1 MKDFSTIRVLVI
13 DDEPA
18 ICLSLTAFLED
29 YGFNASSAE
38 SAEEALD
45 LMKNNAYDVGIVD
58 LRLPAMRGEDLILQ
72 ARERYPDQ
80 RHIIYTGSI
89 SYNLS
94 DKLLALGMRPE
105 HVFLKPIR
113 VLTLLVKC
121 IKALASE
128 VEAAEDAV

>member
-1 MKDFSTIRVLVI
+1 MLDYSSIRVLVI

-18 ICLSLTAFLED
+18 VCTSLSAFLED
-29 YGFNASSAE
+29 YGFRASTAE

-45 LMKNNAYDVGIVD
+45 LMKNNMYDVCIVD
-58 LRLPAMRGEDLILQ
+58 LRLPGMSGEDLILQ
-72 ARERYPDQ
+72 AKERYPQQ

-94 DKLLALGMRPE
+94 PKLKEMGMRPE

-113 VLTLLVKC
+113 VLSLLVKC
-121 IKALASE
+121 IKELAIE
-128 VEAAEDAV
+128 PQEK

>member
-1 MKDFSTIRVLVI
+1 MKQFSAIRVLVI

-18 ICLSLTAFLED
+18 ICMSLTAFLED

-45 LMKNNAYDVGIVD
+45 LMKNNTYDVCIVD
-58 LRLPAMRGEDLILQ
+58 LRLPGISGEDLIIQ
-72 ARERYPDQ
+72 ARERFPKQ

-94 DKLLALGMRPE
+94 EKLQALGMRPE
-105 HVFLKPIR
+105 HVFLKPVR

-121 IKALASE
+121 IKSLAPE
-128 VEAAEDAV
+128 TEGNAV

>member
-1 MKDFSTIRVLVI
+1 MTDYSNIHVLVI

-18 ICLSLTAFLED
+18 ICLSLSAFLED
-29 YGFNASSAE
+29 YGFKASTAE

-45 LMKNNAYDVGIVD
+45 LMKNNTYNVCIVD
-58 LRLPAMRGEDLILQ
+58 LRLPGMSGEDLILK
-72 ARERYPDQ
+72 AAERYPDQ

-94 DKLLALGMRPE
+94 EKLRDLGMRPE

-121 IKALASE
+121 IKTLTAE
-128 VEAAEDAV
+128 TQENEA

>member
-1 MKDFSTIRVLVI
+1 MNQFSTIHVLVI

-18 ICLSLTAFLED
+18 ICMSLTAFLED

-45 LMKNNAYDVGIVD
+45 LMKNNTYDVCIVD
-58 LRLPAMRGEDLILQ
+58 LRLPGMSGEDLIIQ
-72 ARERYPDQ
+72 ARDRYPEQ

-94 DKLLALGMRPE
+94 EKLQMLGMRPE
-105 HVFLKPIR
+105 HVFLKPVR

-121 IKALASE
+121 IKTLA
-128 VEAAEDAV
+128 AKAEESAV

>member
-1 MKDFSTIRVLVI
+1 MKDFSTTHVLVI

-18 ICLSLTAFLED
+18 ICMSLTAFLED

-45 LMKNNAYDVGIVD
+45 LMKNNPYDVCIVD
-58 LRLPAMRGEDLILQ
+58 LRLPGMSGEDLILR
-72 ARERYPDQ
+72 ARERYPKQ

-94 DKLLALGMRPE
+94 EKLLVLGMRPE
-105 HVFLKPIR
+105 HVFLKPVR
-113 VLTLLVKC
+113 VLSLLVKC
-121 IKALASE
+121 IKSLTNE
-128 VEAAEDAV
+128 VPADEG

>member
-1 MKDFSTIRVLVI
+1 MVDYSSIRILVI

-18 ICLSLTAFLED
+18 ICSSLSAFLED
-29 YGFNASSAE
+29 YGFDASTAE
-38 SAEEALD
+38 SAEEALE
-45 LMKNNAYDVGIVD
+45 LMKSTSFDVCIVD
-58 LRLPAMRGEDLILQ
+58 MRLPGMSGEELIIE
-72 ARERYPDQ
+72 ARALYPEQ

-94 DKLLALGMRPE
+94 DQLKQLGMRPE

-121 IKALASE
+121 IKELTADLQSE
-128 VEAAEDAV
+128 